1 MRLYLG
7 NMRELIQLI
16 DEMLRANVVQS
27 YAVFGALAQMRYTE
41 AVVTMDADILIGV
54 EDDSIAVLSPVY
66 AFCKDRGYLP
76 EGEAIRVG
84 AWPVQFIPAFDALSR
99 DAMKHAELGDID
111 GLAVRV
117 VRADYLAVMALKVGR
132 AKDRLRIL
140 ALIESTAVQSVEIEK
155 LAKQYQLEDLWTK
168 FKERFLDED

>member
-1 MRLYLG
+1 MQ
-7 NMRELIQLI
+7 ELVELL
-16 DEMLRANVVQS
+16 DGMLRANVVQS

-41 AVVTMDADILIGV
+41 AVVTMDADILVGV
-54 EDDSIAVLSPVY
+54 KDDSIAVLSPIY
-66 AFCKDRGYLP
+66 AFCKERGYSP

-84 AWPVQFIPAFDALSR
+84 AWPVQFIPAFDTLSR
-99 DAMKHAELGDID
+99 DAMLLAEVGDID

-140 ALIESTAVQSVEIEK
+140 ALIESNAVQPGEIEK
-155 LAKQYQLEDLWTK
+155 LAKKYQLEDMWTK

>member
-1 MRLYLG
+1 
-7 NMRELIQLI
+7 MRELIELI
-16 DEMLRANVVQS
+16 DKMLRAKVVQN

-54 EDDSIAVLSPVY
+54 EDDSIAVLSPIY
-66 AFCKDRGYLP
+66 AFCKEHGYLP

-84 AWPVQFIPAFDALSR
+84 AWPVRFIPACDVLSM
-99 DAMKHAELGDID
+99 DAMEHAETGDID

-132 AKDRLRIL
+132 AKDRLRVL
-140 ALIESTAVQSVEIEK
+140 ALIESNAVQPAEIGK
-155 LAKQYQLEDLWTK
+155 LAQQYQLEEQWLK
-168 FKERFLDED
+168 FREQILDAD